1 MSSLLRNRFI
11 EDLRIRHYAERTIEI
26 YVYCVAMFAKFFGR
40 SPEHLGEEE
49 IREYQRYLVYEKKAS
64 WAFFNQTVC
73 ALRFFYT
80 KTLGEDWLVKHIP
93 FPRKERRLPEVLSI
107 DEMSRLFANVRALK
121 QRTILQTMYASGLRL
136 KEALN
141 LKVADVDSERMAIRV
156 QLGKGRKDRYVTM
169 SPTLLETLRKYYK
182 ATRPKGMLL
191 FPNRNADAPT
201 HPTTVQKACVT
212 AARSAGLNK
221 RVTTHT
227 MRHSFATN
235 LLEAGTDL
243 RTIPVLLGH
252 GSLNTTA
259 IYLHIAVGT
268 PKQSRREMADL
279 LELTKKKLP
288 EK

>member
-1 MSSLLRNRFI
+1 MSSLLRNRFV

-26 YVYCVAMFAKFFGR
+26 YVYCVVMFAKFFGR

-73 ALRFFYT
+73 ALRFLYT

-136 KEALN
+136 KETLN
-141 LKVADVDSERMAIRV
+141 LKLADIDSERMAIRV
-156 QLGKGRKDRYVTM
+156 QLGKARKDRYVTM
-169 SPTLLETLRKYYK
+169 SPTLLETLREYYK
-182 ATRPKGMLL
+182 ATRPKGALL
-191 FPNRNADAPT
+191 FPNRNGDAPT
-201 HPTTVQKACVT
+201 HPTTVQKACVA
-212 AARSAGLNK
+212 AARNAGLNK

-243 RTIPVLLGH
+243 RTIQVLLGH
-252 GSLNTTA
+252 ESLNTTA

-268 PKQSRREMADL
+268 PQQSRREMADL
-279 LELTKKKLP
+279 LALTKTKLP